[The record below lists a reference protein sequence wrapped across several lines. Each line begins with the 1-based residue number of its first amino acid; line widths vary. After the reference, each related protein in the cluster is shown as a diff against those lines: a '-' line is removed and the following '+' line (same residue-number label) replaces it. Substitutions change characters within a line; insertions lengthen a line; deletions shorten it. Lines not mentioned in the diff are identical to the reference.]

1 MVVVRHE
8 STLRTEMN
16 TMKKNVVSL
25 AVMGAFLAVGG
36 QAFAAPDWSKI
47 PTKNIE
53 VFHPG
58 VTPIEWAT
66 KKSEHSG
73 SSGLKKGETCAG
85 CHDEKGKLSLDVKRL
100 ASKDLEPKGAP
111 KTMTF
116 PVGVQAAYDATN
128 LYLRLT
134 FKAPA
139 GAADPADKEN
149 EVKATVMFANDKVQQ
164 GEQVG
169 CWATCHN
176 DARTMPGADD
186 KKTKYVKEGAMDL
199 MQWKSA
205 KGSKAVDGTVTDKR
219 AMEGGKADVKAEGA
233 KAGDTYTVTFT
244 RKLAGGVVL
253 AEGKAVPFGV
263 AIHTDHATGRFHHIS
278 FGYKLG
284 IGADG
289 DVKAV
294 KQ

>member
-1 MVVVRHE
+1 MH
-8 STLRTEMN
+8 
-16 TMKKNVVSL
+16 KKIASL
-25 AVMGAFLAVGG
+25 AVMGACLALGSQLAV
-36 QAFAAPDWSKI
+36 AAPDWSKV

-53 VFHPG
+53 IFHPG
-58 VTPIEWAT
+58 ATPIEWVM
-66 KKSEHSG
+66 KKSDHSG
-73 SSGLKKGETCAG
+73 TSGLKKGETCAG
-85 CHDEKGKLSLDVKRL
+85 CHDEKGKLSLDFKRL
-100 ASKDLEPKGAP
+100 AGKDLEPKGAP
-111 KTMTF
+111 KTMSY
-116 PVGVQAAYDATN
+116 PVGVQAAYDASN

-139 GAADPADKEN
+139 GAADTSDKDN
-149 EVKATVMFANDKVQQ
+149 EVKAAVMFANDKVPM

-186 KKTKYVKEGAMDL
+186 KKTKYLKEGAMDL

-205 KGSKAVDGTVTDKR
+205 KGAKAVDGTVSDKR
-219 AMEGGKADVKAEGA
+219 AMEGGKADVKAEGS
-233 KAGDTYTVTFT
+233 KSGDTYTVTFT
-244 RKLAGGVVL
+244 RKLAGGVAL
-253 AEGKAVPFGV
+253 AEGKSVPFGV
-263 AIHTDHATGRFHHIS
+263 AIHADHATGRFHHVS

>member
-16 TMKKNVVSL
+16 TMKKKVVSL

-116 PVGVQAAYDATN
+116 PVGVQAA
-128 LYLRLT
+128 LV
-134 FKAPA
+134 A
-139 GAADPADKEN
+139 GS
-149 EVKATVMFANDKVQQ
+149 V
-164 GEQVG
+164 
-169 CWATCHN
+169 
-176 DARTMPGADD
+176 
-186 KKTKYVKEGAMDL
+186 
-199 MQWKSA
+199 S
-205 KGSKAVDGTVTDKR
+205 
-219 AMEGGKADVKAEGA
+219 
-233 KAGDTYTVTFT
+233 
-244 RKLAGGVVL
+244 
-253 AEGKAVPFGV
+253 
-263 AIHTDHATGRFHHIS
+263 HTS
-278 FGYKLG
+278 LW
-284 IGADG
+284 
-289 DVKAV
+289 
-294 KQ
+294 